1 MISLKGAPDAEARV
15 KSRFVLLCALVAI
28 LAALVR
34 SAVATPTAPVTI
46 VNHTTKQCAEVIQG
60 DDCHWCDLLE
70 GWEILGP
77 SGQANCPPEYNNLG
91 YQGMSGKCRAY
102 KSQFCCTSPQHHGDC
117 SDLVINEVL
126 KQCAFVEE
134 ISGCILPEGWTSA
147 GDTTQWQGRC
157 PTDWWSGW
165 LPEIACLTSGDVV
178 TVTALAATATDSPT
192 LTPSETVAAAETSTL
207 TATRTPATPSSRPV
221 TVVASPTPPDGSRA
235 ENFSWLALALGSAV
249 ALVLLCATA
258 LLLVSRLRR

>member
-1 MISLKGAPDAEARV
+1 
-15 KSRFVLLCALVAI
+15 LLFAVVAV
-28 LAALVR
+28 LAASV
-34 SAVATPTAPVTI
+34 SPAAATPTAPVTI

-60 DDCHWCDLLE
+60 DDCHWCDLVA

-77 SGQANCPPEYNNLG
+77 SGQAGCPPGYADLG
-91 YQGMSGKCRAY
+91 YQGMSGQCRAY

-117 SDLVINEVL
+117 SDLVVNEAL

-165 LPEIACLTSGDVV
+165 VPDIACLTSADVA
-178 TVTALAATATDSPT
+178 TLTATAATATDSPT
-192 LTPSETVAAAETSTL
+192 PTVSETPVAALTPTL
-207 TATRTPATPSSRPV
+207 TATGAPAASSP
-221 TVVASPTPPDGSRA
+221 SPTTGVPGQPPPDPSRS
-235 ENFSWLALALGSAV
+235 ENLIRLAVALGSAV
-249 ALVLLCATA
+249 GVGLLCAAA
-258 LLLVSRLRR
+258 LFIVKRLRR

>member
-1 MISLKGAPDAEARV
+1 M
-15 KSRFVLLCALVAI
+15 KSRFILLCALVAV
-28 LAALVR
+28 LATPV
-34 SAVATPTAPVTI
+34 SPAVATPTAPVVI

-77 SGQANCPPEYNNLG
+77 SGQTTCPPNYADLG

-117 SDLVINEVL
+117 GDLVINKAL
-126 KQCAFVEE
+126 QQCAFVEE
-134 ISGCILPEGWTSA
+134 INGCTLPEGWTSA

-165 LPEIACLTSGDVV
+165 VQDIACLTAGDVA
-178 TVTALAATATDSPT
+178 TLTATAASATDSPT
-192 LTPSETVAAAETSTL
+192 PIPSETPAAADTRTL
-207 TATRTPATPSSRPV
+207 TATETPVASSTGPV
-221 TVVASPTPPDGSRA
+221 TVVASPTPPGRSRSK
-235 ENFSWLALALGSAV
+235 NLTGLVLALGSAV
-249 ALVLLCATA
+249 ALGLLCAAA
-258 LLLVSRLRR
+258 LLIVRRLRR